1 MVARGET
8 VTVRYV
14 GQRIHLVTKG
24 VAQADA
30 NLGDELAVRSLA
42 SSDSFHALVSG
53 VGEVTLHE

>member
-1 MVARGET
+1 
-8 VTVRYV
+8 V

-42 SSDSFHALVSG
+42 SAASFHALVSG
-53 VGEVTLHE
+53 AGEVTLNE